1 MAKNYK
7 KVSCTIRKGERSM
20 YDVVALGEL
29 LIDFIENG
37 RSKQGN
43 PIFEANPGGAPC
55 NVLAMLKKLGYK
67 TAFIGK
73 VGEDAFGKMLRN
85 VLVELGIDTSG
96 LMYDRNIP
104 TTLALVHNKLDG
116 DREFSFYRNPGA
128 DLMLQ
133 EQEVPYDLIENCKIF
148 HFGSLSMTANPAKT
162 ATKAAVE
169 YAKKAGKIISFDPN
183 LRESLWSNLDEAASA
198 IWYGIEQC
206 DILKIADNE
215 IRWLTGEDDIDKGVN
230 IIKEKAEITLINVT
244 LGKEGSIS
252 YYRNRKVFA
261 EPFLSEHTIDTTGAG
276 DTFCGC
282 ILGDVLKYGLEN
294 LSNQRIK
301 SMLLKANAA
310 ASIVTTRKG
319 AIYSMPEITEIDNIM
334 HGNRRD
340 NKSKIQ

>member
-1 MAKNYK
+1 
-7 KVSCTIRKGERSM
+7 M

-116 DREFSFYRNPGA
+116 DREFSFYRNAGA
-128 DLMLQ
+128 DLMLD
-133 EQEVPYDLIENCKIF
+133 EKELRYDLIEKCKIF
-148 HFGSLSMTANPAKT
+148 HFGSLSMTASPVRET
-162 ATKAAVE
+162 TKAAVA
-169 YAKKAGKIISFDPN
+169 YAKSRNKIISFDPN
-183 LRESLWSNLDEAASA
+183 LRIALWKTHDEARDA
-198 IWYGIEQC
+198 IWYGIKQC
-206 DILKIADNE
+206 QILKIADNE
-215 IRWLTGEDDIDKGVN
+215 IQWLTGETDFDRGIEVIRKQAKV
-230 IIKEKAEITLINVT
+230 KLINVT
-244 LGKEGSIS
+244 LGKEGSIA
-252 YYRNRKVFA
+252 YYADKKVYA
-261 EPFLSEHTIDTTGAG
+261 EPFLSKDTVDTTGAG
-276 DTFCGC
+276 DTFCAC
-282 ILGDVLKYGLEN
+282 ILGAVLKHSLEN
-294 LSNQRIK
+294 LSEEQIYN
-301 SMLLKANAA
+301 MLKRANAA

-319 AIYSMPEITEIDNIM
+319 ALRSMPELTDINKIIEEGLMRTE
-334 HGNRRD
+334 
-340 NKSKIQ
+340 